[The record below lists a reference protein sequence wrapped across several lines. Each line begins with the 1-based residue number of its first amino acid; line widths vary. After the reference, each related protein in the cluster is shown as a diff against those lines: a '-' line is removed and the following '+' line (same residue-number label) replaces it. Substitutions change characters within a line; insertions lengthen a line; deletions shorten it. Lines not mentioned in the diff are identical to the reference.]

1 MCDIHDAVPMADQF
15 EGIQKLPNPIPGVPN
30 WRCVPGYQVYGS
42 GQPTEEGFKAAL
54 AKLAPTG
61 SIVWINLRQEPIVYV
76 NGQPICARP
85 ANKIGEYAELGNVT
99 AEDIEKDEAEFV
111 KILKAEAQKN
121 NGKITYM
128 DVMRKEHEVEVKE
141 IKSLAAV
148 AKGLQSTFPG
158 LIHKRIPVCNSGSP
172 TEADFDTLTSTL
184 SGTKFACPVIVSCQA
199 GLSRSTTGCV
209 IACLFREFQVGS
221 SFGKLAAT
229 VPGLNL
235 DLLKMDRYKM
245 DMEKDPL
252 FRGEF
257 AVIQELVLNL
267 ADGEAAKAQCD
278 KIVDLCGPAKT
289 GGTGIKQ
296 LRENI
301 AESKLSYE
309 IMDDAAQAF
318 LKSKIQD
325 NITKYF
331 YLIVF
336 TAYIRESNKQL
347 EDKDNSEEDIR
358 LPRSFADYIVDHSN
372 LVTMINKGKG
382 KLKWER
388 DVPQDIFDKLDNM
401 AKSDFP
407 GNLSKI
413 VQDILGAAHKVFK
426 DMADV
431 GDHKKRAKYRFSS
444 KTLMGVIP
452 EPFNLKIEKMID
464 DELITMDF
472 YEILGEVQKLF

>member
-1 MCDIHDAVPMADQF
+1 MADQF

-30 WRCVPGYQVYGS
+30 WRCVPGYQVYGC

-54 AKLAPTG
+54 TKLTESGATG
-61 SIVWINLRQEPIVYV
+61 PIVWINLRQESIVYV

-85 ANKIGEYAELGNVT
+85 PNKIGEYVELGNVT
-99 AEDIEKDEAEFV
+99 AEDIERDEAEFV
-111 KILKAEAQKN
+111 KILKAEAQEN
-121 NGKITYM
+121 NGKITYL

-148 AKGLQSTFPG
+148 AKSLQSTFPG
-158 LIHKRIPVCNSGSP
+158 LVHKRIPVCNSGSP
-172 TEADFDTLTSTL
+172 TEADFDTLTATL
-184 SGTKFACPVIVSCQA
+184 SGTKFACPVVVSCQA
-199 GLSRSTTGCV
+199 GLSRTTTGCV

-221 SFGKLAAT
+221 SFGKVVAT

-257 AVIQELVLNL
+257 SVIKELLPNL
-267 ADGEAAKAQCD
+267 TDGEASKAQCD
-278 KIVDLCGPAKT
+278 KIIDLCGPAKT

-309 IMDDAAQAF
+309 IMDDDAQAF
-318 LKSKIQD
+318 LKTKIQD

-336 TAYIRESNKQL
+336 TAYVREANKQL
-347 EDKDNSEEDIR
+347 EDKGISEEDIR
-358 LPRSFADYIVDHSN
+358 LPKSFAGYIADHSN
-372 LVTMINKGKG
+372 YVTMINKGKG

-401 AKSDFP
+401 AKSDFQ

-452 EPFNLKIEKMID
+452 EPYNSKIEKMID
-464 DELITMDF
+464 DEVITCDF